1 MTDTIAF
8 SDAVVALRSFA
19 RRYREVLSGPPGDDA
34 WERLVRRPDSSG
46 HSALALAAHAAA
58 LLDALIATLHTLPAT
73 AAPAFVHPVVAPVG
87 DDVAIDATLT
97 HVARS
102 SSAAA
107 DALWSR
113 RTDDAER
120 PVTIDGV
127 DRDVAT
133 LVSDVVSAVAEHLR
147 SAQKA
152 IDDAR

>member
-19 RRYREVLSGPPGDDA
+19 RRYREVLSGPAGDDA
-34 WERLVRRPDSSG
+34 WERLVRRPDASG
-46 HSALALAAHAAA
+46 HSALAIAAHAGS
-58 LLDALIATLHTLPAT
+58 LLDALIATLHTLPST
-73 AAPAFVHPVVAPVG
+73 AAPAFTHPPLRTVA
-87 DDVAIDATLT
+87 DDVAIDAVLG
-97 HVARS
+97 HVARA

-120 PVTIDGV
+120 PVSIDGV
-127 DRDVAT
+127 NGDVAT
-133 LVSDVVSAVAEHLR
+133 VVSEVVTQVADHLR

-152 IDDAR
+152 IDNAR